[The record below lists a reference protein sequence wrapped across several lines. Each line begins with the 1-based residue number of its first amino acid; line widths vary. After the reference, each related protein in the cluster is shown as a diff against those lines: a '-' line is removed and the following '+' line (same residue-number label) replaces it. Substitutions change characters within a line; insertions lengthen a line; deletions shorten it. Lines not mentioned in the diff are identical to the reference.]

1 MKTHHQRLPMSVYIV
16 LSASIIANAVVT
28 FIMFSYFL

>member
-1 MKTHHQRLPMSVYIV
+1 MKTRPQRLPMSVYIV
-16 LSASIIANAVVT
+16 LSASIIANAAVT